1 MGNRYF
7 DKHWFYLSCLK
18 QKTPANQLICKR
30 LFVFE
35 ILSVELVGF
44 EPTSGQVGDKL
55 STCVV
60 TY

>member
-1 MGNRYF
+1 MPVN
-7 DKHWFYLSCLK
+7 H
-18 QKTPANQLICKR
+18 LIYR
-30 LFVFE
+30 HLMFFVG
-35 ILSVELVGF
+35 LWVELVGF

>member
-1 MGNRYF
+1 MIYKGLAYF
-7 DKHWFYLSCLK
+7 DSF
-18 QKTPANQLICKR
+18 R
-30 LFVFE
+30 
-35 ILSVELVGF
+35 VELVGF

>member
-1 MGNRYF
+1 MRGVIVNNASLPTGV
-7 DKHWFYLSCLK
+7 KK
-18 QKTPANQLICKR
+18 
-30 LFVFE
+30 V
-35 ILSVELVGF
+35 VELVGF